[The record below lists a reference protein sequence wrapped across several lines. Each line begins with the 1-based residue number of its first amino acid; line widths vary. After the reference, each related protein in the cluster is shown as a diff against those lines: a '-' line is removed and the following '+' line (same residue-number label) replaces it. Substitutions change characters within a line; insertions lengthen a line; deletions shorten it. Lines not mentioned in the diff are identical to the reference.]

1 MLMFCLTALLGIGL
15 IIITAWNG
23 YQNARLLVENE
34 MGLPPYVVAATALY
48 FVCGTG
54 LLYSASLWRL
64 RRVRGA
70 SVSFALSGFS
80 VFLGPF
86 LLLKLLG

>member
-1 MLMFCLTALLGIGL
+1 MFWLTAFLGVGL
-15 IIITAWNG
+15 IGITAWNG
-23 YQNARLLVENE
+23 YQNARLLVENK
-34 MGLPPYVVAATALY
+34 MGLPPYVVAATTLF

-54 LLYSASLWRL
+54 LLYSAWLWRL

-70 SVSFALSGFS
+70 LASFALSGWS
-80 VFLGPF
+80 VFLGPL